1 MAFNFLENKLL
12 KSIQLG
18 VKNGLINEGFDLDDF
33 DLDDLNDITI
43 KKHQNHRL
51 NKKYRIQKIVIQEI
65 HFLFQNYFQ
74 YIFLILNL
82 KNLIVLN

>member
-18 VKNGLINEGFDLDDF
+18 IKNSLINEGFDLDDF

-43 KKHQNHRL
+43 KKN
-51 NKKYRIQKIVIQEI
+51 IKIID
-65 HFLFQNYFQ
+65 
-74 YIFLILNL
+74 
-82 KNLIVLN
+82 